1 MCLSAYVDRPVQ
13 PRPTHAGRCAQHPLS
28 SHDLAAPLPCQRSAD
43 HSALLSAVPLH
54 QHVALQHPGDGASA
68 AALHATLGPA
78 PEAAPGA
85 CRGLGG
91 EAGSGTGRRLS
102 PVQNYSG
109 EGFCMVVLAV

>member
-1 MCLSAYVDRPVQ
+1 M
-13 PRPTHAGRCAQHPLS
+13 
-28 SHDLAAPLPCQRSAD
+28 
-43 HSALLSAVPLH
+43 
-54 QHVALQHPGDGASA
+54 ALQHPGDGASA

-78 PEAAPGA
+78 PEAAAGA

-109 EGFCMVVLAV
+109 EGFRM